1 MCPIHVLMDRVIGK
15 INESIDLVFMMATH
29 TSTRP
34 EDKVSWLRL
43 IRSEK
48 IGPITFWQLIHK
60 YGSARGALEALSSL
74 IQHGNHKYRLA
85 SERDIEKE
93 IKAHQT
99 KGFSLLPASDPDFPK
114 MLRPLPDCPPF
125 LSVYGQRDI
134 LNQPTLGI
142 VGARNSSLNGRQFA
156 ERLAVDLGKA
166 GWKIA
171 SGLARGIDR
180 HAHQGAL
187 THGTIAVIAGGVDV
201 IYPPEHKDLYH
212 AIAQTGAVIS
222 EMPLSLFPG
231 ATHFPRRN
239 RLISGLS
246 RGVIIIE
253 AALKSG
259 SLITARTALEQG
271 RELFAVPGS
280 PLDPRC
286 RGTNNLIRQ
295 GAGLVESAQD
305 VLSMIEGPC
314 VPCLQDDATKPYEP
328 PVVDWG
334 SLEADVFQ
342 DLSPTPILLDALIQ
356 QHAVSPQAIVTLML
370 EWELQGRIQRHPGNR
385 VSLTSP

>member
-1 MCPIHVLMDRVIGK
+1 MVNADEEKLI
-15 INESIDLVFMMATH
+15 
-29 TSTRP
+29 
-34 EDKVSWLRL
+34 WLRL

-48 IGPITFWQLIHK
+48 VGPITFWQLLNR
-60 YGSARGALEALSSL
+60 YGTAHQALDALSHL
-74 IQHGNHKYRLA
+74 IRQGNHKYRLA
-85 SERDIEKE
+85 SEAEVEKE
-93 IKAHQT
+93 LKAHH
-99 KGFSLLPASDPDFPK
+99 KRGFSLLPAFDPTFPQ
-114 MLRPLPDCPPF
+114 MLRTLPDCPPF
-125 LSVYGQRDI
+125 ISVYGQLGI

-180 HAHQGAL
+180 FAHQGAL
-187 THGTIAVIAGGVDV
+187 INGTIAVIAGGVDM

-212 AIAQTGAVIS
+212 AIAKTGAVIS

-231 ATHFPRRN
+231 ASHFPRRN

-246 RGVIIIE
+246 RGVVIIE

-305 VLSMIEGPC
+305 VLSMMDGPC
-314 VPCLQDDATKPYEP
+314 VPCLRDDAAKPYESSL
-328 PVVDWG
+328 VLDWN

-342 DLSPTPILLDALIQ
+342 DLSPTPISLDTIMGR
-356 QHAVSPQAIVTLML
+356 HAVPPQTILTLML
-370 EWELQGRIQRHPGNR
+370 EWELQGRIQRHPGNM
-385 VSLTSP
+385 VSLLSS

>member
-1 MCPIHVLMDRVIGK
+1 MDK
-15 INESIDLVFMMATH
+15 
-29 TSTRP
+29 
-34 EDKVSWLRL
+34 DKLFWLRL

-48 IGPITFWQLIHK
+48 VGPITFWQLLNR
-60 YGSARGALEALSSL
+60 YGTAEQALNALSNL
-74 IQHGNHKYRLA
+74 IKQGNHKHRLA
-85 SERDIEKE
+85 SEAEVEKE
-93 IKAHQT
+93 LKAHH
-99 KGFSLLPASDPDFPK
+99 KSGFTLLPANDPAFPQL
-114 MLRPLPDCPPF
+114 LRTLPDCPPF
-125 LSVYGQRDI
+125 ISVYGQLNI

-156 ERLAVDLGKA
+156 ERMAVDLSKA

-180 HAHQGAL
+180 FAHQGAL
-187 THGTIAVIAGGVDV
+187 PHGTIAVIAGGVDI

-212 AIAQTGAVIS
+212 AIAETGAVIS
-222 EMPLSLFPG
+222 EMPLSFFPG
-231 ATHFPRRN
+231 ASHFPRRN

-253 AALKSG
+253 AAMKSG

-295 GAGLVESAQD
+295 GAGLVESADD
-305 VLSMIEGPC
+305 VLSMMDGPC
-314 VPCLQDDATKPYEP
+314 IPSLRDDATKPFAQ
-328 PVVDWG
+328 
-334 SLEADVFQ
+334 SLELDWNSLEKDVFQ
-342 DLSPTPILLDALIQ
+342 DLSPTPISLDAILGR
-356 QHAVSPQAIVTLML
+356 HGVPPQTILTLML
-370 EWELQGRIQRHPGNR
+370 EWELQGRIQRHPGNM
-385 VSLTSP
+385 VSLVIS

>member
-1 MCPIHVLMDRVIGK
+1 MDK
-15 INESIDLVFMMATH
+15 
-29 TSTRP
+29 
-34 EDKVSWLRL
+34 DKLFWLRL

-48 IGPITFWQLIHK
+48 VGPITFWQLLNR
-60 YGSARGALEALSSL
+60 YGTAEQALSALSSL
-74 IQHGNHKYRLA
+74 IKQGNHKYRLA
-85 SERDIEKE
+85 TETEAEKE
-93 IKAHQT
+93 FKAHQ
-99 KGFSLLPASDPDFPK
+99 KGGFTLLPAYDPTFPQ
-114 MLRPLPDCPPF
+114 MLRALPDCPPF
-125 LSVYGQRDI
+125 ISVYGQVDI

-171 SGLARGIDR
+171 SGLARGIDKF
-180 HAHQGAL
+180 AHQGAL
-187 THGTIAVIAGGVDV
+187 PYGTIAVVAGGVDI

-212 AIAQTGAVIS
+212 FIAKTGAVIS

-231 ATHFPRRN
+231 AGHFPRRN

-253 AALKSG
+253 AAMKSG
-259 SLITARTALEQG
+259 SLITARTTLEQG

-295 GAGLVESAQD
+295 GAGLVESAED
-305 VLSMIEGPC
+305 VLSMMDGPC
-314 VPCLQDDATKPYEP
+314 IPCLRDEAAQPFAQPLNL
-328 PVVDWG
+328 DWNT
-334 SLEADVFQ
+334 LEKDVFQ
-342 DLSPTPILLDALIQ
+342 DLSPTPIPLDAILGR
-356 QHAVSPQAIVTLML
+356 HAVPPQTILTLML
-370 EWELQGRIQRHPGNR
+370 EWELQGRIQRHPGNM
-385 VSLTSP
+385 VSLMAS

>member
-1 MCPIHVLMDRVIGK
+1 MNEDRI
-15 INESIDLVFMMATH
+15 A
-29 TSTRP
+29 
-34 EDKVSWLRL
+34 WLRL
-43 IRSEK
+43 IRSDK

-60 YGSARGALEALSSL
+60 YGTAEKALEALSQLSK
-74 IQHGNHKYRLA
+74 QGNHPYRLGTQA
-85 SERDIEKE
+85 AAEQEFKNH
-93 IKAHQT
+93 K
-99 KGFSLLPASDPDFPK
+99 KNGFTLLPAFEATFPQ
-114 MLRPLPDCPPF
+114 MLRSLPDCPPF
-125 LSVYGQRDI
+125 ISVYGNVEI

-142 VGARNSSLNGRQFA
+142 VGARNASLNGRQFA

-171 SGLARGIDR
+171 SGLAQGIDR

-187 THGTIAVIAGGVDV
+187 SSGTIAVIAGGVDY

-212 AIAQTGAVIS
+212 AIAKTGAVIS
-222 EMPLSLFPG
+222 EMPLSLFPN
-231 ATHFPRRN
+231 ASHFPRRN

-246 RGVIIIE
+246 QGVIIVE

-259 SLITARTALEQG
+259 SLITARTTLEQG

-305 VLSMIEGPC
+305 ILTIMNGPC
-314 VPCLQDDATKPYEP
+314 VPGLCAETHKAYAP
-328 PVVDWG
+328 PPPWIGLV
-334 SLEADVFQ
+334 LKQKF
-342 DLSPTPILLDALIQ
+342 L
-356 QHAVSPQAIVTLML
+356 
-370 EWELQGRIQRHPGNR
+370 RI
-385 VSLTSP
+385 

>member
-1 MCPIHVLMDRVIGK
+1 
-15 INESIDLVFMMATH
+15 MAKKD
-29 TSTRP
+29 
-34 EDKVSWLRL
+34 EDKLSWLRL

-48 IGPITFWQLIHK
+48 VGPITFWQLLHR
-60 YGSARGALEALSSL
+60 YGSARQALEALQDLTRQGSY
-74 IQHGNHKYRLA
+74 KYRLA
-85 SERDIEKE
+85 SVEDVEKE
-93 IKAHQT
+93 EKAHL
-99 KGFSLLPASDPDFPK
+99 KNGFSLIPAFDPDFPQ

-125 LSVYGQRDI
+125 ISVYGQIDI

-180 HAHQGAL
+180 YAHQGAL
-187 THGTIAVIAGGVDV
+187 DNGTIAVIAGGVDI

-212 AIAQTGAVIS
+212 AIAKKGAIIS
-222 EMPLSLFPG
+222 EMPLSLYPG
-231 ATHFPRRN
+231 ASHFPRRN

-246 RGVIIIE
+246 QGVIIIE

-259 SLITARTALEQG
+259 SLITARTTLEQG

-286 RGTNNLIRQ
+286 RGTNNLLRQ
-295 GAGLVESAQD
+295 GAGLIECAED
-305 VLSMIEGPC
+305 VLSAMNGPC
-314 VPCLQDDATKPYEP
+314 ISCLKDDALKPYAP
-328 PVVDWG
+328 SPTIDWA
-334 SLEADVFQ
+334 SLETDVLQ
-342 DLSPTPILLDALIQ
+342 DLSPTPVSLDTIIGR
-356 QHAVSPQAIVTLML
+356 HAVPPQSILTLML
-370 EWELQGRIQRHPGNR
+370 EWELEGRIQRHPGNM
-385 VSLTSP
+385 VSMVV

>member
-1 MCPIHVLMDRVIGK
+1 MSKDKEI
-15 INESIDLVFMMATH
+15 
-29 TSTRP
+29 STQDTR
-34 EDKVSWLRL
+34 SWLRL

-48 IGPITFWQLIHK
+48 VGPITFWQLLNR
-60 YGSARGALEALSSL
+60 YGSAQHALDALTDH
-74 IQHGNHKYRLA
+74 IQQGNHKYRLA
-85 SERDIEKE
+85 CEEDVEKE
-93 IKAHQT
+93 LKAHQK
-99 KGFSLLPASDPDFPK
+99 KGFSLLTAFDPRFPQ
-114 MLRPLPDCPPF
+114 MLRSLPDCPPF
-125 LSVYGQRDI
+125 ISVYGQPDI

-156 ERLAVDLGKA
+156 ERLATDLGKA

-180 HAHQGAL
+180 YAHQGAL
-187 THGTIAVIAGGVDV
+187 ATGTIAVIAGGVDV
-201 IYPPEHKDLYH
+201 IYPPEHTDLYH
-212 AIAQTGAVIS
+212 AIAKTGAVIS

-231 ATHFPRRN
+231 ASHFPRRN

-246 RGVIIIE
+246 QGVIVIE

-259 SLITARTALEQG
+259 SLITARTALDQG

-286 RGTNNLIRQ
+286 KGANNLIRQ

-314 VPCLQDDATKPYEP
+314 VPCLRDEANKPYTP
-328 PVVDWG
+328 PLSLDWNT
-334 SLEADVFQ
+334 LETDVLL
-342 DLSPTPILLDALIQ
+342 DLSPTPVSLDAIVQ
-356 QHAVSPQAIVTLML
+356 RHAVPPQTILTLML
-370 EWELQGRIQRHPGNR
+370 EWELQGRIQRHPGNMVSR
-385 VSLTSP
+385 VY

>member
-1 MCPIHVLMDRVIGK
+1 MVTN
-15 INESIDLVFMMATH
+15 IN
-29 TSTRP
+29 STP
-34 EDKVSWLRL
+34 DTVPWLQL

-48 IGPITFWQLIHK
+48 IGPITFWQLINR
-60 YGSARGALEALSSL
+60 YGTAQHALSALSSL
-74 IQHGNHKYRLA
+74 IQQGNHKHRLA
-85 SERDIEKE
+85 SERDAEKE
-93 IKAHQT
+93 LKEHQK
-99 KGFSLLPASDPDFPK
+99 KGFSLLPAFDPDFPQ
-114 MLRPLPDCPPF
+114 MLRSLPDCPPF
-125 LSVYGQRDI
+125 ISVYGQLDI

-156 ERLAVDLGKA
+156 QRLAVDLGKA

-180 HAHQGAL
+180 FAHQGAL
-187 THGTIAVIAGGVDV
+187 PNGTIAVIAGGVDR
-201 IYPPEHKDLYH
+201 IYPPEHTDLYH
-212 AIAQTGAVIS
+212 AIAKTGAVIS

-231 ATHFPRRN
+231 ASHFPRRN

-246 RGVIIIE
+246 RGVIIVE

-259 SLITARTALEQG
+259 SLITARTTLEQG

-314 VPCLQDDATKPYEP
+314 VPCLRDDSTKPYEP
-328 PVVDWG
+328 PLSFDWTH
-334 SLEADVFQ
+334 LERDVLL
-342 DLSPTPILLDALIQ
+342 DLSPTPVSLDAIVQ
-356 QHAVSPQAIVTLML
+356 RYAVPPQTILTLML
-370 EWELQGRIQRHPGNR
+370 EWELQGRIQRHPGNM
-385 VSLTSP
+385 VSLTSS

>member
-1 MCPIHVLMDRVIGK
+1 MDK
-15 INESIDLVFMMATH
+15 
-29 TSTRP
+29 
-34 EDKVSWLRL
+34 DKLFWLRL

-48 IGPITFWQLIHK
+48 VGPITFWQLLHR
-60 YGSARGALEALSSL
+60 YGTAELALSALSNL
-74 IQHGNHKYRLA
+74 IKQGNHKYRLA
-85 SERDIEKE
+85 TEADAEREL
-93 IKAHQT
+93 KAHQ
-99 KGFSLLPASDPDFPK
+99 KGKFTLLSAEDPSFPQ
-114 MLRPLPDCPPF
+114 MLRTLPDCPPF
-125 LSVYGQRDI
+125 MSVYGQLDI

-166 GWKIA
+166 GWKVA

-180 HAHQGAL
+180 FAHQGAL
-187 THGTIAVIAGGVDV
+187 PYGTIAVIAGGVDI

-212 AIAQTGAVIS
+212 AIAKTGAVIS

-231 ATHFPRRN
+231 AGHFPRRN

-253 AALKSG
+253 AAMKSG
-259 SLITARTALEQG
+259 SLITARTTLEQG

-295 GAGLVESAQD
+295 GAGLIESAED
-305 VLSMIEGPC
+305 VLSMMDGPC
-314 VPCLQDDATKPYEP
+314 VPCLRDEATKPFVQP
-328 PVVDWG
+328 LDLDWNT
-334 SLEADVFQ
+334 LETDVFQ
-342 DLSPTPILLDALIQ
+342 DLSPTPVSLDAILER
-356 QHAVSPQAIVTLML
+356 HAVPPQTILTLML
-370 EWELQGRIQRHPGNR
+370 EWELQGRIQRHPGNM
-385 VSLTSP
+385 VSLMAS